1 MSLTRQDIEH
11 LADLSRLALSEEELH
26 KMQTDLESILG
37 FVDQLKEIDTSN
49 VEPMSMPAKAEG
61 WREDVARPS
70 SEETRDLILSN
81 FPQRKGDLLKTPGV
95 FEKPKGGR

>member
-1 MSLTRQDIEH
+1 MSLTRQDVEH
-11 LADLSRLALSEEELH
+11 LAELSRLALSEEELQR
-26 KMQTDLESILG
+26 MQTDLDSILG
-37 FVDQLKEIDTSN
+37 FVDQLQEVDTTN

-70 SEETRDLILSN
+70 DDTTRDLILSN